1 MEALLWLEM
10 GGGGWMAGEDLRADL
25 RGFSCVSEAG
35 HGRRGDARLFDRGAS
50 KWVATDL
57 VDSVFMGDPELFCL
71 LGCGSFGVETLAL
84 SGLAVEG
91 GVEATWEYVSI
102 IVGDG
107 EIVSMLE
114 VG

>member
-1 MEALLWLEM
+1 MVALLWLEM
-10 GGGGWMAGEDLRADL
+10 SGGGWMAGEDLRADL
-25 RGFSCVSEAG
+25 RE
-35 HGRRGDARLFDRGAS
+35 L
-50 KWVATDL
+50 DL
-57 VDSVFMGDPELFCL
+57 VGSVFMGDPELFCL

>member
-1 MEALLWLEM
+1 M
-10 GGGGWMAGEDLRADL
+10 
-25 RGFSCVSEAG
+25 
-35 HGRRGDARLFDRGAS
+35 
-50 KWVATDL
+50 TDL

-84 SGLAVEG
+84 SGLADEG

-107 EIVSMLE
+107 EIVSMLG